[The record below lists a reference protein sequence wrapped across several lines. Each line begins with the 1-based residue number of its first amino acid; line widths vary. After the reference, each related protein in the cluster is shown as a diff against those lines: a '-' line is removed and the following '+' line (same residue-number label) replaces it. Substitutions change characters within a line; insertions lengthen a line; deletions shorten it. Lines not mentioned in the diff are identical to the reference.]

1 MSGSLMSFALIL
13 TSFATLICVGTVVM
27 VLMHAFRR

>member
-1 MSGSLMSFALIL
+1 MSGSFLSFALIL
-13 TSFATLICVGTVVM
+13 ASLATLICVGTVVM

>member
-1 MSGSLMSFALIL
+1 MSGNFLSFAVIL
-13 TSFATLICVGTVVM
+13 ASFATLICVGTVVM